1 LQIKIIGGNF
11 ITVLSKEEII
21 EEISKGNIRIDPFT
35 EKQVGPCS
43 IDLHLSDKFS
53 IFKTGVIV
61 DPDNKTIEHTEPV
74 QTNGKKF
81 FLSPGH
87 FVLASTLEKIS
98 LSKDYAAFLE
108 GRSYVARMG
117 VVVHAAGLVNPGTG
131 MEKPTTLTLEIH
143 TSVPVYLKPGMGIIQ
158 IIFHRL
164 SSKTEVGYD
173 ERPNSHYIGLD
184 APRP

>member
-1 LQIKIIGGNF
+1 MTI
-11 ITVLSKEEII
+11 LSKEEILVGI
-21 EEISKGNIRIDPFT
+21 EKGNIKIDPF
-35 EKQVGPCS
+35 EPSDVGPCS
-43 IDLHLSDKFS
+43 VDLHLSDKFS

-61 DPDNKTIEHTEPV
+61 DPDNKSIEHTEPV
-74 QTNGKKF
+74 QTFGKKF

-98 LSKDYAAFLE
+98 LSRSYAAFLE

-131 MEKPTTLTLEIH
+131 LKKPTTLTLEIH

-158 IIFHRL
+158 IIFHKL
-164 SSKTEVGYD
+164 SSETSIGYD
-173 ERPNSHYIGLD
+173 DRTNSHYIGLD

>member
-1 LQIKIIGGNF
+1 MKQIKIGLLSMTI
-11 ITVLSKEEII
+11 LSKEEIFS
-21 EEISKGNIRIDPFT
+21 EIAKNNIKIDPFNPDY
-35 EKQVGPCS
+35 VGPCS

-61 DPDNKTIEHTEPV
+61 DPDNRSIKHTEPV
-74 QTNGKKF
+74 QTNGENF

-87 FVLASTLEKIS
+87 FILASTLEKIS
-98 LSKDYAAFLE
+98 LSKQYAAFLE

-131 MEKPTTLTLEIH
+131 MKKPTTLTLEIH

-164 SSKTEVGYD
+164 SSEANIGYD
-173 ERPNSHYIGLD
+173 ERSNSHYIGLD

>member
-1 LQIKIIGGNF
+1 MVILAK
-11 ITVLSKEEII
+11 SEIL
-21 EEISKGNIRIDPFT
+21 EEISKGNIKIDPFD
-35 EKQVGPCS
+35 EKNVGPCS
-43 IDLHLSDKFS
+43 VDLHLSDKFS

-61 DPDNKTIEHTEPV
+61 DPDNLSVDFTESV
-74 QTNGKKF
+74 VTNGKKF
-81 FLSPGH
+81 FLSPGY

-98 LSKDYAAFLE
+98 ISNELSAILE

-131 MEKPTTLTLEIH
+131 MKKPTTLTLEIH

-158 IIFHRL
+158 IIFHKL
-164 SSKTEVGYD
+164 SSKVDVGYD
-173 ERPNSHYIGLD
+173 DRPNSHYIGLD